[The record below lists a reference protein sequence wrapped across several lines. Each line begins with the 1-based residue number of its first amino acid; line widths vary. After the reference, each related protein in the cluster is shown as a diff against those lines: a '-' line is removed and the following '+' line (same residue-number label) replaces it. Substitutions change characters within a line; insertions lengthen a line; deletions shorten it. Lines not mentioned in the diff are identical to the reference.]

1 MNENTIMDLP
11 TGIVTFYMD
20 TNEPRMPGRPVIIDE
35 HISLF
40 ENIMWNK

>member
-20 TNEPRMPGRPVIIDE
+20 TNEPRMPGRLVITNE
-35 HISLF
+35 SF
-40 ENIMWNK
+40 

>member
-20 TNEPRMPGRPVIIDE
+20 TNEPRMPGRPAIIDK
-35 HISLF
+35 HSDF
-40 ENIMWNK
+40 SDNIM

>member
-20 TNEPRMPGRPVIIDE
+20 TNEPRMPGMPVIIDE

-40 ENIMWNK
+40 ENIM